1 MTEAMRLA
9 KHVSAMVPCSRREA
23 ELYVAG
29 GWVRVDGE
37 VVEEPQFR
45 LGTQTVTLDAD
56 AELEPAL
63 PATLVWHK
71 PAGHQLGADGRGG
84 AALVTPATRAADDYS
99 GVRPLKRHFAHLA
112 SIVALDASASGMV
125 VMSQDR
131 GLARKFA
138 DDGDRFEHEYVVEV
152 GAPGTAAALASI
164 ESGHGIAARAPTA
177 VKASWQSEA
186 RLRIALK
193 SVQPGQVRVLCEAAG
208 LQVLAIR
215 RLRIGRISMGKL
227 ALGQWRYLAPSER
240 F

>member
-1 MTEAMRLA
+1 MTEPMRLA

-23 ELYVAG
+23 ELYIAG

-37 VVEEPQFR
+37 VIEEPQFR
-45 LGTQTVTLDAD
+45 LTTQSVTLDAD
-56 AELEPAL
+56 AELAPAT

-71 PAGHQLGADGRGG
+71 AAELDLGADGRGG
-84 AALVTPATRAADDYS
+84 AALVTPATRASDDYS
-99 GVRPLKRHFAHLA
+99 GVRLLKRHFAHLG
-112 SIVALDASASGMV
+112 SIVPLEAAASGMV

-131 GLARKFA
+131 GLAAKFA

-164 ESGHGIAARAPTA
+164 ESGKGIVARAPTA
-177 VKASWQSEA
+177 IKASWQSEA

-193 SVQPGQVRVLCEAAG
+193 SSAPGQVRILCESAG
-208 LQVLAIR
+208 LEVLAIR

-227 ALGQWRYLAPSER
+227 AVGQWRYLAPSER